1 MNKYD
6 DILLRASES
15 ESFPNP
21 TNKSAEN
28 QTRRL

>member
-1 MNKYD
+1 MNKCD

-21 TNKSAEN
+21 TKSAGN
-28 QTRRL
+28 QTHRL